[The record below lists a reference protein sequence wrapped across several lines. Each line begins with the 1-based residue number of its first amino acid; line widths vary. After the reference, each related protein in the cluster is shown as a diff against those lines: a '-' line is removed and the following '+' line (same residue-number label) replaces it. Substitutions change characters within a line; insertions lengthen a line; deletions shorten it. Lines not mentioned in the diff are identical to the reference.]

1 MMTDI
6 KVNKHKAVNDGRRW
20 DMDVDMRDYWW
31 DIKTLKNIVTMRTH
45 QGAMKIGLTG
55 EAGGE

>member
-6 KVNKHKAVNDGRRW
+6 EVNKHKVVNDCRRW

-31 DIKTLKNIVTMRTH
+31 EVKTLKSAMTMRTH
-45 QGAMKIGLTG
+45 RGGIKFGLTC

>member
-6 KVNKHKAVNDGRRW
+6 KVNKHKVVNDGRRW

-31 DIKTLKNIVTMRTH
+31 DVKALKSTVTMRTH

-55 EAGGE
+55 EARGE

>member
-1 MMTDI
+1 MI
-6 KVNKHKAVNDGRRW
+6 ADGGI
-20 DMDVDMRDYWW
+20 MNVDMRDYWW
-31 DIKTLKNIVTMRTH
+31 DVKTLKSTVTMRTH